1 MRKTVLGFA
10 LALLFLV
17 SGCAKKTST
26 SPSAAVSDSV
36 SASPSAETSSSPSVA
51 PESYAISY
59 QVVGQGNVTL
69 SKSSATAGETITATA
84 VSGADYHFVSLT
96 SDDVTLT
103 EADTAGTYTF
113 VMPGKGVS
121 LVATFAVNQEYELL
135 KLGVFNLEDDYTITG
150 LSVGDKV
157 KETTPCQLTFTRMDS
172 WYDSEDTFVVQINDD
187 FYDVTWDSNNTFT
200 LDFTFPSQNTVI
212 VLGAANTA
220 SATGYSLSYVK
231 SSGYQVLGVDETKKY
246 AGKVT
251 FEVIPLDNNVLD
263 DVTATENTSQK
274 EIKLRNIEMYS
285 DLVSSSYII
294 PKLGADATLS
304 PTLRERGDAYTIT
317 YVESVTGVV
326 TTYLRYR
333 QPVMSSRNLC

>member
-26 SPSAAVSDSV
+26 SPSAAGSDSV

-113 VMPGKGVS
+113 VMPGKAVS

-135 KLGVFNLEDDYTITG
+135 KLGVFNLED
-150 LSVGDKV
+150 
-157 KETTPCQLTFTRMDS
+157 TTFWM
-172 WYDSEDTFVVQINDD
+172 
-187 FYDVTWDSNNTFT
+187 T
-200 LDFTFPSQNTVI
+200 LRPQRTPVRRKSS
-212 VLGAANTA
+212 
-220 SATGYSLSYVK
+220 SATSKCIRTLFPLLTLFLSLVPMRLCPRLY
-231 SSGYQVLGVDETKKY
+231 GN
-246 AGKVT
+246 AGMPIPSLTWNRLPASLPPIFVT
-251 FEVIPLDNNVLD
+251 DNRL
-263 DVTATENTSQK
+263 
-274 EIKLRNIEMYS
+274 
-285 DLVSSSYII
+285 
-294 PKLGADATLS
+294 
-304 PTLRERGDAYTIT
+304 
-317 YVESVTGVV
+317 
-326 TTYLRYR
+326 
-333 QPVMSSRNLC
+333 